1 MTLFEGKADAGN
13 AIPQLTNILPIANT
27 SSSDPYQNN
36 YREKGLEF
44 HPARMP
50 TKLVEYII
58 EFLTEPGDLVLD
70 PFAGSITTGAVA
82 EQLRRKWLSI
92 EENDI
97 YANCS
102 AIIFDGQKVP
112 AFQGHA

>member
-1 MTLFEGKADAGN
+1 
-13 AIPQLTNILPIANT
+13 
-27 SSSDPYQNN
+27 
-36 YREKGLEF
+36 
-44 HPARMP
+44 MP
-50 TKLVEYII
+50 TKLVEFFI

-70 PFAGSITTGAVA
+70 PFAGSNTTGAVA

-92 EENDI
+92 EANDI

-102 AIIFDGQKVP
+102 AIRFGGQKVP

>member
-44 HPARMP
+44 HHVRMP
-50 TKLVEYII
+50 MKLVEFFI
-58 EFLTEPGDLVLD
+58 EFFTEPGDFVLD
-70 PFAGSITTGAVA
+70 PFADSNTTGAVA
-82 EQLRRKWLSI
+82 EQFRRKWRQI
-92 EENDI
+92 EANDI

-102 AIIFDGQKVP
+102 AIRFGGQKVP